1 MRDLFRDAD
10 IRPALRR
17 LVRGSDLSDGVVI
30 EELGLR
36 KGAVRVDL
44 AVVNGSMHAYEIKSD
59 FDTLRRLATQA
70 EHYSKCFDYVSLVV
84 GPRYIKVARR
94 FVPRWWGI
102 VRVTAR
108 ADGLHFVAVRKA
120 RQNPTRDARSLVE
133 LLWRADTLA
142 LLERIGAA
150 EGMRSKPRDVLW
162 DRAVELLSLEEIA
175 LAVRNHLKANAGR
188 LGLSVP

>member
-1 MRDLFRDAD
+1 MADLLRDSD

-17 LVRGSDLSDGVVI
+17 LVQGSDPLDGVVI
-30 EELGLR
+30 EELGLK

-59 FDTLRRLATQA
+59 LDTLRRLATQA
-70 EHYSKCFDYVSLVV
+70 EQYSKCFDYVSLVV
-84 GPRYIKVARR
+84 GPRHIKVARR

-102 VRVTAR
+102 VQVTAR
-108 ADGLHFVAVRKA
+108 ADGPHFVVVRKA
-120 RQNPTRDARSLVE
+120 RQNPMRDARTLVE

-150 EGMRSKPRDVLW
+150 EGLRSKPRDVLW
-162 DRAVELLSLEEIA
+162 DRAVERLSLEEIA